1 VLEIIT
7 ELSPCPEPT
16 LFVVAATR
24 GLQRFANGSLE
35 DLGKLL
41 RKCLQELKSRGL
53 VEIKGEQL
61 VIPTAGSR
69 GDERILDQ
77 MAGVESRPQS
87 LKEKP
92 TVGSGDDI
100 IELTAEL
107 EFQPQSVT
115 EKSARDILDL
125 TAELQLHDVDHL
137 LELTAELEFQPQ
149 SVRETSARDI
159 LNLTAELELQQAEDL
174 LELTAALEFPPSLRP
189 SKLHKA
195 SRDQRQLQTQA
206 QGKGP
211 KGAAEPTREEM
222 IAAMRRFISDE

>member
-1 VLEIIT
+1 MQPKPQTESSLTSWNDFCRLVLEIIM

-41 RKCLQELKSRGL
+41 RKCLQELNSRGL
-53 VEIKGEQL
+53 VEIKGGQL

-92 TVGSGDDI
+92 TVGAGDDI

-125 TAELQLHDVDHL
+125 TAEFELHDVDDL
-137 LELTAELEFQPQ
+137 LELTAELE
-149 SVRETSARDI
+149 SH
-159 LNLTAELELQQAEDL
+159 
-174 LELTAALEFPPSLRP
+174 PSMRP
-189 SKLHKA
+189 SKLDKA
-195 SRDQRQLQTQA
+195 PRDQQQLQTQA

-211 KGAAEPTREEM
+211 KGAVEPSREEI
-222 IAAMRRFISDE
+222 IAAMRRFISDD

>member
-1 VLEIIT
+1 MQPKPQTESSLTSWNDFCRLVLEIIT

-41 RKCLQELKSRGL
+41 RKCLQELNSRGL
-53 VEIKGEQL
+53 VEIKGGQL

-69 GDERILDQ
+69 GDERIMDQ

-92 TVGSGDDI
+92 TVGAGDDI

-125 TAELQLHDVDHL
+125 TAEFELHDVD
-137 LELTAELEFQPQ
+137 
-149 SVRETSARDI
+149 
-159 LNLTAELELQQAEDL
+159 DL
-174 LELTAALEFPPSLRP
+174 LELTTALEFHPSLRP
-189 SKLHKA
+189 SKLDKA
-195 SRDQRQLQTQA
+195 PRDQQQLQTQA

-211 KGAAEPTREEM
+211 KGAVEPSREEI
-222 IAAMRRFISDE
+222 IAAMRRFISDD

>member
-1 VLEIIT
+1 LVLEIIM

-41 RKCLQELKSRGL
+41 RKCLQELNSRGL
-53 VEIKGEQL
+53 VEIKGGQL

-92 TVGSGDDI
+92 TVGAGDDIIELTAELEFQPQSVKEKPAVRARDDI

-125 TAELQLHDVDHL
+125 TAEFELHDVD
-137 LELTAELEFQPQ
+137 
-149 SVRETSARDI
+149 
-159 LNLTAELELQQAEDL
+159 DL
-174 LELTAALEFPPSLRP
+174 LELTTALEFHPSLRP
-189 SKLHKA
+189 SKLDKA
-195 SRDQRQLQTQA
+195 PRDQQQLQTQA
-206 QGKGP
+206 PGIGRP
-211 KGAAEPTREEM
+211 KGVAEPTREEI
-222 IAAMRRFISDE
+222 IAAMRRFISDD

>member
-1 VLEIIT
+1 LQPKPQTESSLTSWNDFCRLVLEIIM

-41 RKCLQELKSRGL
+41 RKCLQELNSRGL
-53 VEIKGEQL
+53 VEIKGGQL

-92 TVGSGDDI
+92 TVGAGDDI

-125 TAELQLHDVDHL
+125 TAEFELHDVD
-137 LELTAELEFQPQ
+137 
-149 SVRETSARDI
+149 
-159 LNLTAELELQQAEDL
+159 DL
-174 LELTAALEFPPSLRP
+174 LELTTALEFHPSLRP
-189 SKLHKA
+189 SKLDKA
-195 SRDQRQLQTQA
+195 PRDQQQLQTQA

-211 KGAAEPTREEM
+211 KGAVEPSREEI
-222 IAAMRRFISDE
+222 IAAMRRFISDD

>member
-1 VLEIIT
+1 M

-41 RKCLQELKSRGL
+41 RKCLQELNSRGL
-53 VEIKGEQL
+53 VEIKGGQL

-92 TVGSGDDI
+92 TVGAGDDI

-125 TAELQLHDVDHL
+125 TAEFELHDVD
-137 LELTAELEFQPQ
+137 
-149 SVRETSARDI
+149 
-159 LNLTAELELQQAEDL
+159 DL
-174 LELTAALEFPPSLRP
+174 LELTTALEFQPSLRP
-189 SKLHKA
+189 SKLDKA
-195 SRDQRQLQTQA
+195 PRDRKQLQTQA

-211 KGAAEPTREEM
+211 KGAVEPSREEI
-222 IAAMRRFISDE
+222 IAAMRRFISDD